1 MGAGV
6 VPRSD
11 DRGSAMRIFAAVL
24 LLSCSSVHAAGS
36 FYTGNKLLQLLQSD
50 NYQEKGVAMGYV
62 AGAID
67 MGDGVI
73 FCSPSNTVTIGQVRD
88 MVQGYLE
95 STPSIRH
102 MSADSIIID
111 LFKRL
116 WPCPK
121 RGTTL

>member
-1 MGAGV
+1 MKAIAICMMLAWS
-6 VPRSD
+6 P
-11 DRGSAMRIFAAVL
+11 
-24 LLSCSSVHAAGS
+24 VHAAGS
-36 FYTGNKLLQLLQSD
+36 FYNGNSLLRLLQSD
-50 NYQEKGVAMGYV
+50 NYQERGVAMGYV

-67 MGDGVI
+67 MGEGVI

-95 STPSIRH
+95 TTPSIRH
-102 MSADSIIID
+102 MTADAIIID

>member
-1 MGAGV
+1 MKA
-6 VPRSD
+6 
-11 DRGSAMRIFAAVL
+11 IAAVL
-24 LLSCSSVHAAGS
+24 MLFTCSAHAAGS
-36 FYTGNKLLQLLQSD
+36 FYTGNHLLRLLQSD
-50 NYQEKGVAMGYV
+50 NYQERGVAMGYV

-116 WPCPK
+116 WPCAK

>member
-1 MGAGV
+1 VKAVAV
-6 VPRSD
+6 VLMLVAS
-11 DRGSAMRIFAAVL
+11 SA
-24 LLSCSSVHAAGS
+24 HAAGS

-88 MVQGYLE
+88 MVQAYLE

-102 MSADSIIID
+102 MSADAIIID

>member
-1 MGAGV
+1 MKAVAV
-6 VPRSD
+6 VLMLV
-11 DRGSAMRIFAAVL
+11 A
-24 LLSCSSVHAAGS
+24 SSVHAAGS

-50 NYQEKGVAMGYV
+50 NYQEKGVAMGFV

-67 MGDGVI
+67 MGDGVL

-102 MSADSIIID
+102 LSADAIIMD

>member
-1 MGAGV
+1 MIKKIGFGLMFV
-6 VPRSD
+6 CV
-11 DRGSAMRIFAAVL
+11 
-24 LLSCSSVHAAGS
+24 SVQAAGS
-36 FYTGNKLLQLLQSD
+36 FYTGNNLLRLLQSD
-50 NYQEKGVAMGYV
+50 NFQERGVAMGYV

-67 MGDGVI
+67 MGDGVL

-88 MVQGYLE
+88 MVQTYLE

-102 MSADSIIID
+102 LSADAIIMD

-121 RGTTL
+121 RGTAS

>member
-1 MGAGV
+1 MGAAHRARSQHRGGSVRALGV
-6 VPRSD
+6 
-11 DRGSAMRIFAAVL
+11 AL
-24 LLSCSSVHAAGS
+24 LLACPSVHAAGS
-36 FYTGNKLLQLLQSD
+36 FYNGNALLRLLQSD
-50 NYQEKGVAMGYV
+50 NYQERGVAMGYV

-95 STPSIRH
+95 ATPSIRH
-102 MSADSIIID
+102 MTADAIIID

>member
-1 MGAGV
+1 MKTLGV
-6 VPRSD
+6 
-11 DRGSAMRIFAAVL
+11 AL
-24 LLSCSSVHAAGS
+24 LLACSSVYAAGS
-36 FYTGNKLLQLLQSD
+36 FYTGNHLLRMLQSD
-50 NYQEKGVAMGYV
+50 NYQERGVAMGYV

-95 STPSIRH
+95 ATPSIRH
-102 MSADSIIID
+102 MTADAIIID

-121 RGTTL
+121 RGTAL

>member
-1 MGAGV
+1 MIKKIGFGLMFV
-6 VPRSD
+6 CV
-11 DRGSAMRIFAAVL
+11 
-24 LLSCSSVHAAGS
+24 SVQAAGS
-36 FYTGNKLLQLLQSD
+36 FYTGNNLLRFLQSD
-50 NYQEKGVAMGYV
+50 NFQERGVAMGYV

-88 MVQGYLE
+88 MVQAYLE

-102 MSADSIIID
+102 LSADAIIMD

-121 RGTTL
+121 RGTAS

>member
-1 MGAGV
+1 VGAGA

-11 DRGSAMRIFAAVL
+11 DRDSAVKALAVVL

-50 NYQEKGVAMGYV
+50 NYQERGVAMGYV

-102 MSADSIIID
+102 MSADAIIID

>member
-1 MGAGV
+1 MRALGV
-6 VPRSD
+6 
-11 DRGSAMRIFAAVL
+11 AL
-24 LLSCSSVHAAGS
+24 LLACSSVHAAGS
-36 FYTGNKLLQLLQSD
+36 FYNGNALLRLLQSD
-50 NYQEKGVAMGYV
+50 NLHERGVAMGYV

-95 STPSIRH
+95 ATPSIRH
-102 MSADSIIID
+102 ITADAIIMD
-111 LFKRL
+111 LFKRV

-121 RGTTL
+121 RGTAL

>member
-1 MGAGV
+1 
-6 VPRSD
+6 
-11 DRGSAMRIFAAVL
+11 MR
-24 LLSCSSVHAAGS
+24 
-36 FYTGNKLLQLLQSD
+36 LLQSD
-50 NYQEKGVAMGYV
+50 NYQERGVAMGYV

-67 MGDGVI
+67 MGDGVM

-102 MSADSIIID
+102 LSADAIIMD